1 MKKLIALAVIVTA
14 AVFVTA
20 KETEI
25 FPILKSTAAIGK
37 NGAAYLLPTN
47 QLIRPWGEQLQ
58 IPGRPVDLAFDS
70 RKHLLAI
77 LNTRSLLL
85 VDGTTGVQQAEVKLG
100 NTSYTGLAFRP
111 GDREIWAS
119 ETTRNGPDH
128 IAVVELTETGKPA
141 ATV

>member
-47 QLIRPWGEQLQ
+47 QLIRPWESNCKS
-58 IPGRPVDLAFDS
+58 P
-70 RKHLLAI
+70 
-77 LNTRSLLL
+77 
-85 VDGTTGVQQAEVKLG
+85 
-100 NTSYTGLAFRP
+100 
-111 GDREIWAS
+111 
-119 ETTRNGPDH
+119 
-128 IAVVELTETGKPA
+128 AVP
-141 ATV
+141 